1 MIKKIYIAG
10 PLFNKHE
17 QMYLEDI
24 AKELEG
30 NGYDCFLPH
39 RDQTGIDESELKGT
53 DMSQETKDK
62 IFKNDFILE
71 LAFDGGFVRQA
82 VRTLTEGV
90 LLLAADAVHLAQH
103 LGGQAHHHSGF
114 RGVLAGR
121 GIDVN
126 AVGHRHVFHVL
137 DAADDVEIPHTGLDI
152 GRGDMQRAH
161 GRAAQ
166 AVDGLRRYRARN
178 AGHDG
183 GVTRNVHR
191 LFKRLV
197 NTAPNHVVDF

>member
-62 IFKNDFILE
+62 IFKNDL
-71 LAFDGGFVRQA
+71 
-82 VRTLTEGV
+82 
-90 LLLAADAVHLAQH
+90 DA
-103 LGGQAHHHSGF
+103 
-114 RGVLAGR
+114 
-121 GIDVN
+121 
-126 AVGHRHVFHVL
+126 L
-137 DAADDVEIPHTGLDI
+137 DAADLTVALLTGQDIDSGTSAEIGHTYAKEKPVI
-152 GRGDMQRAH
+152 AIN
-161 GRAAQ
+161 ANE
-166 AVDGLRRYRARN
+166 RRYRN
-178 AGHDG
+178 LFVEGMLT
-183 GVTRNVHR
+183 VT
-191 LFKRLV
+191 V
-197 NTAPNHVVDF
+197 NNIDQLIPEIEKLN